1 MTGPPTSA
9 RLIDERLRAEV
20 GAMPKPAPLRIAL
33 AYPSPYAVAMSSL
46 GFQRIYRAIQE
57 TTGMACERAFLPDG
71 GTDERGELPVTY
83 ESASPL
89 VDFPIVGL
97 SVAYELEL
105 AGAIS
110 LLESS
115 GIPPLREERSERHPF
130 ILAGGP
136 LTFSNPTPLAP
147 YADAIVM

>member
-20 GAMPKPAPLRIAL
+20 GAMPKHAPLRIAL

-57 TTGMACERAFLPDG
+57 TSGMACERAFLPDR
-71 GTDERGELPVTY
+71 GTDPGAELPVTY
-83 ESASPL
+83 ESGSAL
-89 VDFPIVGL
+89 VDFPIVAM

-110 LLESS
+110 LLEASRV
-115 GIPPLREERSERHPF
+115 PPLREERSE
-130 ILAGGP
+130 
-136 LTFSNPTPLAP
+136 
-147 YADAIVM
+147 